1 MVERARRKAWWS
13 WEFRF
18 LWQVEAYDGKVNFSS
33 LSECA
38 EADHL
43 SCFVRAG

>member
-1 MVERARRKAWWS
+1 MTARGDIS
-13 WEFRF
+13 T
-18 LWQVEAYDGKVNFSS
+18 VNFSS

-43 SCFVRAG
+43 SCFARAG